1 MDKVESDEFLMFFI
15 FEGMSLFL
23 LTSLSISRK
32 EEVFVNK
39 SLSSHTRLS
48 FSFVISRSCIG
59 SLGGQSV
66 WWETAGGP
74 FYLKFR
80 RKINVLNRNL
90 LKCVSSWTELTNF
103 DFFSYYLLKK
113 SRRGK
118 IFRPACLLSVL
129 CCVRVSQINKS
140 NQIPFPFCS
149 QLIELSI
156 LSDLDHLLS
165 NRRMEATDHE
175 SCYNVTTQDSRK
187 RLSQEMRKLYG
198 LLFQF
203 SRISNSIQNF
213 FRILL

>member
-1 MDKVESDEFLMFFI
+1 MQYLISKSSLYSDEVVSKDGHIFLFSTCYLSAF
-15 FEGMSLFL
+15 
-23 LTSLSISRK
+23 SISRNEGK
-32 EEVFVNK
+32 CLLTKAF
-39 SLSSHTRLS
+39 HPRLS
-48 FSFVISRSCIG
+48 FSFVISPAPSVVWG
-59 SLGGQSV
+59 SS
-66 WWETAGGP
+66 
-74 FYLKFR
+74 
-80 RKINVLNRNL
+80 
-90 LKCVSSWTELTNF
+90 
-103 DFFSYYLLKK
+103 
-113 SRRGK
+113 
-118 IFRPACLLSVL
+118 SVL
-129 CCVRVSQINKS
+129 CSGRVSQINKS

>member
-1 MDKVESDEFLMFFI
+1 MDKVESDECF
-15 FEGMSLFL
+15 LFL
-23 LTSLSISRK
+23 KECLYFYWLLFQFPGKRKCLLTK
-32 EEVFVNK
+32 AF
-39 SLSSHTRLS
+39 HPTARLS

-74 FYLKFR
+74 FYPKFR

-90 LKCVSSWTELTNF
+90 LKCVSSGTEINQFL
-103 DFFSYYLLKK
+103 FFSAIFNKK

-213 FRILL
+213 YRILL